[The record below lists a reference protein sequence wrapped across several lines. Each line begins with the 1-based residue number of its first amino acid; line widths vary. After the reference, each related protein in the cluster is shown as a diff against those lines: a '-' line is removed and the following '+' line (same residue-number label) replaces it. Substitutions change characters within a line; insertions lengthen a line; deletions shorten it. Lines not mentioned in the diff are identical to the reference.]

1 MIINKDITGIVIE
14 YLSIKEKIILGKISK
29 IFNDYII
36 NELGKLYYLINDIN
50 KIKASDVVGE
60 FILPYNND
68 CYKLFENY
76 NNGKIIRID
85 DAYWYGFEK
94 QINKLKYD
102 EKVEG
107 IFIDDLD
114 RGVGDWEVLDNIL
127 RKKYPNYKNICLQQ
141 MFGVDNLSESK
152 CELIFLFTD
161 GEVEVDLD
169 NLIYKKIFYHP
180 YYEDYINYPELK
192 AFVNVL
198 NVNGQIQVIIGDDVE
213 SMEK

>member
-76 NNGKIIRID
+76 NNGKIIKID

-127 RKKYPNYKNICLQQ
+127 RKKYPNYKNISIQQ

-152 CELIFLFTD
+152 CELIFLYTHS
-161 GEVEVDLD
+161 EVEVDLD

-180 YYEDYINYPELK
+180 YYEDYIDDPELK